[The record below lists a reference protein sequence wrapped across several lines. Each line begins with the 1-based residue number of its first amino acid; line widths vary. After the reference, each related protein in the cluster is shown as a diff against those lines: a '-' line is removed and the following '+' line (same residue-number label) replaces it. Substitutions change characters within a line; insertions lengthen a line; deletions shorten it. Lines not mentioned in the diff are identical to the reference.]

1 MKKNS
6 KQKKININLSKVK
19 YNAAELLLIF
29 VMALVFGILIGETIF
44 GADTKPISLTTST
57 SSELYEIK
65 DVYNTILSE
74 YIDSV
79 DKEKLKEAAINGM
92 MSSLKDKHSM
102 YFNPTQTKQFQDE
115 LNGYFIGVGVAI
127 SKESKDSL
135 VTIQKVYKN
144 SPADK
149 AGIKEKDQLLKI
161 NGKDVTKSSTD
172 DISNSI
178 KGKDGE
184 TYTILL
190 KRGEEEKEVKVT
202 TGKVDIPS
210 ITSKI
215 IEEKN
220 KKIGY
225 LAISIFATNTDEQLK
240 EELKKLEKEN
250 FKDLIIDL
258 RYNQGGELD
267 AVINSASEFLDK
279 KVPIIQI
286 KTKKNTDIKYSKGNE
301 NKKYNIVVL
310 INKSSASGAEVL
322 AAALN
327 EQLNAPLIGD
337 TTYGKGT
344 VQKTKQLS
352 DGTIIKYTIET
363 WQTSKGKSIDGK
375 GVKPT
380 IELKQ
385 SEKYYETIKD
395 EDDAQLQK
403 AIETLIK

>member
-1 MKKNS
+1 MRKAKNKKF
-6 KQKKININLSKVK
+6 NINLSKTKFNTIEVF
-19 YNAAELLLIF
+19 LVF
-29 VMALVFGILIGETIF
+29 VMALVFGILIGEAVF
-44 GADTKPISLTTST
+44 SSNQKPISLTTST
-57 SSELYEIK
+57 SSEIYEIK
-65 DVYNTILSE
+65 DVYNTIISE
-74 YIDSV
+74 YIDSI

-102 YFNPTQTKQFQDE
+102 YFDPTQSKQFQDE
-115 LNGYFIGVGVAI
+115 LNGYFIGIGVAV
-127 SKESKDSL
+127 SKEKGKL
-135 VTIQKVYKN
+135 ATIHEVYKN
-144 SPADK
+144 SPAAK
-149 AGIKEKDQLLKI
+149 AGLKVEDQFLKI
-161 NGKDVTKSSTD
+161 NGIDVTNSDTD
-172 DISNSI
+172 DISNKI
-178 KGKDGE
+178 KGKEGE
-184 TYTILL
+184 KFTILV

-215 IEEKN
+215 IKKEQKN
-220 KKIGY
+220 IGY
-225 LAISIFATNTDEQLK
+225 LAISIFASNTDEQLK
-240 EELKKLEKEN
+240 EELQKLEKED
-250 FKDLIIDL
+250 FHDLIIDL

-267 AVINSASEFLDK
+267 TVINSASEFLDK

-286 KTKKNTDIKYSKGNE
+286 KTKEKTDVKYSKGNK

-352 DGTIIKYTIET
+352 DGTLIKYTVET

-375 GVKPT
+375 GIKPT

-385 SEKYYETIKD
+385 REEYYKTLKD
-395 EDDAQLQK
+395 EDDSQLQK
-403 AIETLIK
+403 AIEILLR